1 MPLLSLRNLLN
12 RRALIG
18 NLVLRD
24 FQQRYVGSSMGWL
37 WAFVHPA
44 VMLVSY
50 TFVFGVVLQQKTPP
64 DSGTQSFALHIFAG
78 ILPWLLFQ
86 DSVQRSATSV
96 VDSSNLVTKTLFPS
110 EVLPVSIFFSNLIS
124 HLIGIVLL
132 MGIAAA
138 AVGKI
143 NLAVG
148 LVPVYL
154 FLLAIF
160 TVGISWIAAGL
171 QVFLRDTSQVLAI
184 LMTFWF
190 WMTPIFFS
198 LDRLRLPDWVRLC
211 LRANPLA
218 QVVIGYRGAFLSG
231 HSPDPIDLALLAAVS
246 LITFLLGGLFFRR
259 TKRAFGDV
267 L

>member
-44 VMLVSY
+44 VMLASY

-64 DSGTQSFALHIFAG
+64 GSGTQSFALYIFAG

-198 LDRLRLPDWVRLC
+198 LDKLPDWARLFA
-211 LRANPLA
+211 RANPLA
-218 QVVIGYRGAFLSG
+218 QIVHG
-231 HSPDPIDLALLAAVS
+231 
-246 LITFLLGGLFFRR
+246 
-259 TKRAFGDV
+259 
-267 L
+267 